1 MKPSPIDLVNTNLL
15 GSEAFHLLAPPEVV
29 ETQIP
34 ELIKLRRQHG
44 FKNRPFIVWEP
55 FPAACTTQNRPSFLK
70 ACRLVDVF
78 SPNHLEMSTML
89 EDSPC
94 EGFQPGR
101 LETYALEFS
110 KAIGPSGSGIVIV
123 RAGEHGSLTT
133 QHAAKSVWLPPYYE
147 PSAVKVIDPTGGGNT
162 YLGGFIAGWKAS
174 GDIHEASM
182 YGNVAA
188 SFAIEQIGLPS
199 CEVSDGEEIWNGT
212 RVMERLAEYRARLS
226 CTGKK

>member
-1 MKPSPIDLVNTNLL
+1 MFEN
-15 GSEAFHLLAPPEVV
+15 
-29 ETQIP
+29 
-34 ELIKLRRQHG
+34 
-44 FKNRPFIVWEP
+44 
-55 FPAACTTQNRPSFLK
+55 
-70 ACRLVDVF
+70 
-78 SPNHLEMSTML
+78 
-89 EDSPC
+89 SPC

-123 RAGEHGSLTT
+123 R
-133 QHAAKSVWLPPYYE
+133 AAKSVWLPPYYE

>member
-1 MKPSPIDLVNTNLL
+1 MDTWSSNVEDDSTVGTVSLGMVVIDEIHLPKRSPLIDVAGGSGAYATL
-15 GSEAFHLLAPPEVV
+15 GSRLFKTPARSKTVGCLALVGYDFPDAVREQLQAWRTTLHENVSHDRLSTRGLLEY
-29 ETQIP
+29 
-34 ELIKLRRQHG
+34 
-44 FKNRPFIVWEP
+44 
-55 FPAACTTQNRPSFLK
+55 
-70 ACRLVDVF
+70 
-78 SPNHLEMSTML
+78 
-89 EDSPC
+89 EDDT
-94 EGFQPGR
+94 F
-101 LETYALEFS
+101 
-110 KAIGPSGSGIVIV
+110 GP
-123 RAGEHGSLTT
+123 
-133 QHAAKSVWLPPYYE
+133 KSVWLPPYYE

-226 CTGKK
+226 STGKK